1 MLELNKIY
9 CGDCLEIMKEI
20 DNESIDLV
28 LTDPQYNIGKDYE
41 ISKDNISDSEFWT
54 FTNKWISQIFR
65 VLKEGSKFYFSCL
78 EKQIFDYKPICEE
91 IGFSYRQL
99 LIWYGPNQVGKGKIS
114 KEWSPMFE
122 PIFLFSKGKRTPM
135 LSGIGNTHNVLI
147 ESRPQRNFNKD
158 RRYHITQKPLMLYKR
173 IISRTRGELILDPF
187 FGSGT
192 SLRTCKDLGR
202 KCIGIEISKEY
213 CDIAVRRLGQE
224 VLNFGYSK

>member
-158 RRYHITQKPLMLYKR
+158 KRYHITQKPLMLYKR
-173 IISRTRGELILDPF
+173 IISRTRGNLILDPF
-187 FGSGT
+187 IGSGT
-192 SLRTCKDLGR
+192 TAIACKQLGR
-202 KCIGIEISKEY
+202 NFIGIEINPDYVE
-213 CDIAVRRLGQE
+213 IANRRLANTYRQLE
-224 VLNFGYSK
+224 LI